1 MATANEILESLD
13 TAEIRQRL
21 EAIDQE
27 RQALLVL
34 HRAAIRLERKPTC
47 AAPANSRLEG
57 SAEVNPTA
65 HPARDPAPPA
75 AGIVRTTRPIACAAL
90 SRETGTARTRLAAVA
105 RAGLPM
111 VTLGR
116 ERWVLGSD
124 FIELLR
130 RLRDANGNGRP
141 SGSTSDTHP
150 AAVAGSARKNQ

>member
-1 MATANEILESLD
+1 M
-13 TAEIRQRL
+13 
-21 EAIDQE
+21 
-27 RQALLVL
+27 
-34 HRAAIRLERKPTC
+34 
-47 AAPANSRLEG
+47 
-57 SAEVNPTA
+57 NPTS
-65 HPARDPAPPA
+65 HPARDPRPPA
-75 AGIVRTTRPIACAAL
+75 AGIVRNDAAYSLRAL
-90 SRETGTARTRLAAVA
+90 SRETGLREHGLRQLRA
-105 RAGLPM
+105 AGLPM